1 MKENRLPTQP
11 NAAMRLAGAVI
22 LKLSGWKIEGNFPDL
37 PKAVVI
43 AAPHTSNWD
52 FIIGIAA
59 KSKLQLKIH
68 WLGKHTLFRKPFD
81 RFFRWLGGTPVERN
95 SSQGIVEQTIELFR
109 SQEQFL
115 LGLSPEGTRKKVDRW
130 KTGFYQIAKGAGVPI
145 IPVAFDYSKK
155 IVLIGKPLEASG
167 STEEDFQRLRAFY
180 ADVKGKIPQNFNA
193 NFS

>member
-1 MKENRLPTQP
+1 MKQNRLPMQP
-11 NAAMRLAGAVI
+11 NAGMRLAGSAI
-22 LKLSGWKIEGNFPDL
+22 LKLSGWRIDGNFPDL

-81 RFFRWLGGTPVERN
+81 RFFRWLGGTPVER
-95 SSQGIVEQTIELFR
+95 SSSKGTVEQTIELFR
-109 SQEQFL
+109 SREQFL
-115 LGLSPEGTRKKVDRW
+115 LGLSPEGTRKKVVRW

-155 IVLIGKPLEASG
+155 IVLIGEPLEPSE
-167 STEEDFQRLRAFY
+167 STEKDFDRLRAFY
-180 ADVKGKIPQNFNA
+180 SDVKGRVPQNFNA
-193 NFS
+193 DFS